1 MIPARTSD
9 GAPKS
14 YILDL
19 TADEGVDLSGVTS
32 AKFRVRQPTGTIV
45 EWTAATSNQSATAI
59 RLTYAFP
66 ADAPVFPKAGDYS
79 IYAELTTPEG
89 KLTSW
94 PRKLRVLDAFD
105 VST

>member
-1 MIPARTSD
+1 MIPPRTSD
-9 GAPKS
+9 GPPKA

-19 TADEGVDLSGVTS
+19 AADEGVDLSAVTA
-32 AKFRVRQPTGTIV
+32 AKFKVRIPRTGKVV

-59 RLTYAFP
+59 RLTYAYP
-66 ADAPVFPKAGDYS
+66 DTNVFPESGDYS

-89 KLTSW
+89 KLLSW